1 MKPMLAETAN
11 HATDEE
17 VQAAMK
23 KHDKLFKEGNAAH
36 KDPIYEAY
44 LKKWG
49 GRPPK
54 KTAGGNNI
62 Q

>member
-1 MKPMLAETAN
+1 MLAETAN

-17 VQAAMK
+17 VKTTLK
-23 KHDKLFKEGNAAH
+23 KYDKLFQEGNAAH
-36 KDPIYEAY
+36 KDPIYEAS

-62 Q
+62 K

>member
-1 MKPMLAETAN
+1 MMAKTAN
-11 HATDEE
+11 HAANEE

-23 KHDKLFKEGNAAH
+23 RYDKLFQEGNAAH

-44 LKKWG
+44 LKRWG
-49 GRPPK
+49 NRPPK

-62 Q
+62 RQ

>member
-1 MKPMLAETAN
+1 MKPMLAEPAN

-17 VQAAMK
+17 AQAAMK
-23 KHDKLFKEGNAAH
+23 KHDKLFQEGNAAH

-54 KTAGGNNI
+54 KTAGGNNLK
-62 Q
+62 